1 MKLTNGEL
9 FGSKE
14 AFGRL
19 LVQDLPV
26 KYSFPIVKL
35 VKKLNDDFAAIEEQR
50 NGLIQKYG
58 EAIDGQVTVQPNG
71 KNFGKFVV
79 EFNELM
85 QMESGVEFDKIL
97 IPDHI
102 TISGKDLAALEP
114 FIDIVTI

>member
-19 LVQDLPV
+19 LTQDLPV

-50 NGLIQKYG
+50 NGLVQKYG
-58 EAIDGQVTVQPNG
+58 ETSDGQVTVQPNG
-71 KNFGKFVV
+71 KNFGEFVV
-79 EFNELM
+79 EFSELM
-85 QMESGVEFDKIL
+85 QMESEVEFDKLL

-102 TISGKDLAALEP
+102 TISGQDLAALEP
-114 FIDIVTI
+114 FIDVITI